1 MDATHRHWYPELSHR
16 EIHKQYN
23 NPIFFKYMSWEK
35 LYNNKS
41 NYDENNIEKS
51 KSYYINLNSMITKK
65 YKDNGQ

>member
-1 MDATHRHWYPELSHR
+1 
-16 EIHKQYN
+16 
-23 NPIFFKYMSWEK
+23 MSWEK